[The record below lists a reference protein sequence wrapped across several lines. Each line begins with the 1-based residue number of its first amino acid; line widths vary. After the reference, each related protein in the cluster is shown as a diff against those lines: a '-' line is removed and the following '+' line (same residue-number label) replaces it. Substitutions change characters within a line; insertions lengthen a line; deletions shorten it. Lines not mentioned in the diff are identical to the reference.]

1 MTQRYAL
8 TIEYEGTCYYGW
20 QRQDNAG
27 LKTIQSEIEKAIKA
41 FSGQDITIQCAG
53 RTDAGVHAW
62 GQIAHMDLADLKRP
76 MQPFEI
82 VKAINAHLRPQP
94 ISIVEAQPVA
104 DDFHARFNAK
114 NKLYIYRILNRQ
126 AFLALEQGRMWLI
139 RKPLDTDAMNEA
151 AKILLGQHDFTTFR
165 SAHCQSESPIK
176 TIDEVKI
183 THSDENIY
191 FGISAK
197 SFLHHQVRSL
207 VGSLKMVGD
216 GSWSIHD
223 FDNALKSKNRSKCGA
238 LAPSEGL
245 YFMEVKY

>member
-1 MTQRYAL
+1 MRYKII
-8 TIEYEGTCYYGW
+8 IEYDGTPFVGW
-20 QRQDNAG
+20 QKQENGRS
-27 LKTIQSEIEKAIKA
+27 IQESIESAIKKI
-41 FSGQDITIQCAG
+41 FEEEVVIFGAG
-53 RTDAGVHAW
+53 RTDAGVHAI
-62 GQIAHMDLADLKRP
+62 GQTAHFDIKKKSFDAYVIK
-76 MQPFEI
+76 
-82 VKAINAHLRPQP
+82 NALNDHLRPLP
-94 ISIVEAQPVA
+94 ISILDVEEV
-104 DDFHARFNAK
+104 DENFHARFDAIQRK
-114 NKLYIYRILNRQ
+114 YLYRIINRKSP
-126 AFLALEQGRMWLI
+126 LTIEKGRAWQVHKSLSVEPMKKCIPLI
-139 RKPLDTDAMNEA
+139 EGK
-151 AKILLGQHDFTTFR
+151 HDFTTFR
-165 SAHCQSESPIK
+165 SANCQSESPIK

-183 THSDENIY
+183 TQSDENIY

>member
-1 MTQRYAL
+1 MRYKII
-8 TIEYEGTCYYGW
+8 IEYDGTPFVGW
-20 QRQDNAG
+20 QKQENGRS
-27 LKTIQSEIEKAIKA
+27 IQESIESAIKKI
-41 FSGQDITIQCAG
+41 FEEEVIIFGAG
-53 RTDAGVHAW
+53 RTDAGVHAI
-62 GQIAHMDLADLKRP
+62 GQTAHFDIKKKSFDAYVIK
-76 MQPFEI
+76 
-82 VKAINAHLRPQP
+82 NALNDHLRPLP
-94 ISIVEAQPVA
+94 ISILDVEEV
-104 DDFHARFNAK
+104 DENFHARFDAIQRK
-114 NKLYIYRILNRQ
+114 YLYRIINRKSP
-126 AFLALEQGRMWLI
+126 LTIEKGRAWQVHKSLSVEPMKKCIPLI
-139 RKPLDTDAMNEA
+139 EGK
-151 AKILLGQHDFTTFR
+151 HDFTTFR
-165 SAHCQSESPIK
+165 SANCQSESPIK

-183 THSDENIY
+183 TQSDENIY

>member
-1 MTQRYAL
+1 MRYKII
-8 TIEYEGTCYYGW
+8 IEYDGTPFVGW
-20 QRQDNAG
+20 QKQENGRS
-27 LKTIQSEIEKAIKA
+27 IQESIESAIKKI
-41 FSGQDITIQCAG
+41 FEEEVVIYGAG
-53 RTDAGVHAW
+53 RTDAGVHAI
-62 GQIAHMDLADLKRP
+62 GQTAHFDIKKKSFDIYVIK
-76 MQPFEI
+76 
-82 VKAINAHLRPQP
+82 NALNDHLRPLP
-94 ISIVEAQPVA
+94 ISILDVEEVGEN
-104 DDFHARFNAK
+104 FHARFDAIQRK
-114 NKLYIYRILNRQ
+114 YLYRIINRKSP
-126 AFLALEQGRMWLI
+126 LTIEKGRAWQVHKSLSVEPMKKCIPLI
-139 RKPLDTDAMNEA
+139 EGK
-151 AKILLGQHDFTTFR
+151 HDFTTFR
-165 SAHCQSESPIK
+165 SSHCQSESPIK

-183 THSDENIY
+183 TQSDENIY

>member
-1 MTQRYAL
+1 MRYKII
-8 TIEYEGTCYYGW
+8 IEYDGTPFVGW
-20 QRQDNAG
+20 QKQENGRS
-27 LKTIQSEIEKAIKA
+27 IQESIESAIKKI
-41 FSGQDITIQCAG
+41 FEEEVVIFGAG
-53 RTDAGVHAW
+53 RTDAGVHAI
-62 GQIAHMDLADLKRP
+62 GQTAHFDIKKKSFDAYVIK
-76 MQPFEI
+76 
-82 VKAINAHLRPQP
+82 NALNDHLRPLP
-94 ISIVEAQPVA
+94 ISILDVEEV
-104 DDFHARFNAK
+104 DRNFHARFDAIQRK
-114 NKLYIYRILNRQ
+114 YLYRIINRKSP
-126 AFLALEQGRMWLI
+126 LTIEKGRAWQVHKSLSVEPMKKCIPLI
-139 RKPLDTDAMNEA
+139 EGK
-151 AKILLGQHDFTTFR
+151 HDFTTFR
-165 SAHCQSESPIK
+165 SSHCQSESPIK

-183 THSDENIY
+183 TQSDENIY

>member
-1 MTQRYAL
+1 MRYKII
-8 TIEYEGTCYYGW
+8 IEYDGTPFVGW
-20 QRQDNAG
+20 QKQENGRS
-27 LKTIQSEIEKAIKA
+27 IQESIESAIKKI
-41 FSGQDITIQCAG
+41 FEEEVVIFGAG
-53 RTDAGVHAW
+53 RTDAGVHAI
-62 GQIAHMDLADLKRP
+62 GQTAHFDIKKKSFDTYVIK
-76 MQPFEI
+76 
-82 VKAINAHLRPQP
+82 NALNDHLRPLP
-94 ISIVEAQPVA
+94 ISILDVEEV
-104 DDFHARFNAK
+104 DENFHARFDAIQRK
-114 NKLYIYRILNRQ
+114 YLYRIINRKSP
-126 AFLALEQGRMWLI
+126 LTIEKGRAWQVHKSLSVEPMKKCIPLI
-139 RKPLDTDAMNEA
+139 EGK
-151 AKILLGQHDFTTFR
+151 HDFTTFR
-165 SAHCQSESPIK
+165 STHCQSESPIK

-183 THSDENIY
+183 TQSDENIY

>member
-1 MTQRYAL
+1 MRYKII
-8 TIEYEGTCYYGW
+8 IEYDGTPFVGW
-20 QRQDNAG
+20 QKQENGRS
-27 LKTIQSEIEKAIKA
+27 IQESIESAIKKI
-41 FSGQDITIQCAG
+41 FEEEVVIFGAG
-53 RTDAGVHAW
+53 RTDAGVHAI
-62 GQIAHMDLADLKRP
+62 GQTAHFDIKKKSFDTYVIK
-76 MQPFEI
+76 
-82 VKAINAHLRPQP
+82 NALNDHLRPLP
-94 ISIVEAQPVA
+94 ISILYVEEV
-104 DDFHARFNAK
+104 DENFHARFDAIQRK
-114 NKLYIYRILNRQ
+114 YLYRIINRKSP
-126 AFLALEQGRMWLI
+126 LTIEKGRAWQVHKSLSVEPMKKCISLI
-139 RKPLDTDAMNEA
+139 EGK
-151 AKILLGQHDFTTFR
+151 HDFTTFR

-183 THSDENIY
+183 TQSDENIY

-245 YFMEVKY
+245 YFMEVRY

>member
-1 MTQRYAL
+1 MRYKII
-8 TIEYEGTCYYGW
+8 IEYDGTPFVGW
-20 QRQDNAG
+20 QKQENGRS
-27 LKTIQSEIEKAIKA
+27 IQESIESAIKKI
-41 FSGQDITIQCAG
+41 FEEEVVIFGAG
-53 RTDAGVHAW
+53 RTDAGVHAI
-62 GQIAHMDLADLKRP
+62 GQTAHFDIKKKSFDTYVIK
-76 MQPFEI
+76 
-82 VKAINAHLRPQP
+82 NALNDHLRPFP
-94 ISIVEAQPVA
+94 ISILYVEEV
-104 DDFHARFNAK
+104 DENFHARFDAIQRK
-114 NKLYIYRILNRQ
+114 YLYRIINRKSP
-126 AFLALEQGRMWLI
+126 LTIEKGRAWQVHKSLSVELMKKCIPLI
-139 RKPLDTDAMNEA
+139 EGN
-151 AKILLGQHDFTTFR
+151 HDFTTFR